1 MASDADSGRWDWR
14 GAARCR
20 TTDAEELFVTGAE
33 QRRVREF
40 CRACPVRTECLSHA
54 LDQRIEFGVWGG
66 MTERERRALL
76 RERPEV
82 TSWARLLSDARA
94 AHYASAADDSAARMA
109 TAAEETTAAEGL
121 TETG

>member
-1 MASDADSGRWDWR
+1 
-14 GAARCR
+14 
-20 TTDAEELFVTGAE
+20 
-33 QRRVREF
+33 
-40 CRACPVRTECLSHA
+40 VRTECLSHA

-94 AHYASAADDSAARMA
+94 AHYASAADESAARMA